1 MPLPRAPRATVETP
15 RGPVTVYVA
24 HLPSVR
30 VRAAGSTAGGP
41 VRTSSATRDD
51 AAAPL
56 LGGNGLRPAQKA
68 AAARARV
75 QLAGRGSGGGLVPF
89 LSGSPGARGRLR
101 VTVG

>member
-1 MPLPRAPRATVETP
+1 M
-15 RGPVTVYVA
+15 A

-30 VRAAGSTAGGP
+30 VRAAGFTAGGP

-68 AAARARV
+68 AARARV
-75 QLAGRGSGGGLVPF
+75 QLAGRVPGGGLV
-89 LSGSPGARGRLR
+89 
-101 VTVG
+101 TVG